1 MPSFATALSGLNA
14 NSQDLSVISNNL
26 ANLNTTAFK
35 SAAASFQDLF
45 YQQIGSSGDG
55 NPLEVGAGTQV
66 GSVPTNFTQGNTE
79 STGVPTDLAI
89 QGGGFLIGMKNGQEV
104 FTRAGNLSLTSD
116 GLLVA
121 PDGSQIQGFS
131 AVNGVISPSQTP
143 GPLTIST
150 GLINPPNATA
160 NAQLS
165 VNLDSGTAVGGTFST
180 PLTVYD
186 SLGAPHVLTFS
197 FTKTA
202 ANAWSYSIT
211 IPAADV
217 AGATAPVVIASGT
230 GATGLT
236 FNGAGQLTSPTGNI
250 TGISIANLADGA
262 NTLTFDWN
270 LTDANGN
277 GLLTQVSAPS
287 STSAT
292 HQDGFASGSLVSYNI
307 GSDGII
313 QGTFSNGQT
322 QPLGQILLATFAND
336 QGLSRLGSNEFVA
349 NLASGAPS
357 VGVPG
362 TGGRGTL
369 SGGALEQSN
378 VDISTE
384 FANLIL
390 AQSGFQ
396 ANAKVV
402 TTLDTITQDTINMI
416 Q

>member
-14 NSQDLSVISNNL
+14 DSQDLSVISNNL

-66 GSVPTNFTQGNTE
+66 GSVPANFTQGNTE

-89 QGGGFLIGMKNGQEV
+89 QGDGFLIGVNNGQEV
-104 FTRAGNLSLTSD
+104 YTRAGNLSLTAD
-116 GLLVA
+116 GLLVT
-121 PDGSQIQGFS
+121 PDGSEIQGFS

-150 GLINPPNATA
+150 GLINPPKATA

-186 SLGAPHVLTFS
+186 SLGASHVVTFT

-202 ANAWSYSIT
+202 ANAWSYSAT

-217 AGATAPVVIASGT
+217 TGATAPVVIASGT
-230 GATGLT
+230 GATGLA
-236 FNGAGQLTSPTGNI
+236 FNGAGQLTAPAGP
-250 TGISIANLADGA
+250 ISMSAANLADGA
-262 NTLTFDWN
+262 NTLTFNWD
-270 LTDANGN
+270 LSDANGN
-277 GLLTQVSAPS
+277 GLLTQVSGPS

-292 HQDGFASGSLVSYNI
+292 QQDGFASGSLVSFSI
-307 GSDGII
+307 GSDGTI

-322 QPLGQILLATFAND
+322 QALGQILLATFAD
-336 QGLSRLGSNEFVA
+336 EQGLSRVGANEFVS

-357 VGVPG
+357 VGAPG

>member
-1 MPSFATALSGLNA
+1 MPSFATALSGLTA
-14 NSQDLSVISNNL
+14 DSQELSVISNNL
-26 ANLNTTAFK
+26 ANLNTTGFK
-35 SAAASFQDLF
+35 SQDTSFQDLF
-45 YQQIGSSGDG
+45 YQQIGTSGDG
-55 NPLEVGAGTQV
+55 NSLEVGAGTQV
-66 GSVPTNFTQGNTE
+66 GGTPTDFGQGNTE
-79 STGVPTDLAI
+79 STGTPTDLAI
-89 QGGGFLIGMKNGQEV
+89 QGAGFLIGVNDGQEV
-104 FTRAGNLSLTSD
+104 FTRAGDLSLTAD

-150 GLINPPNATA
+150 GLINPPKATA

-165 VNLDSGTAVGGTFST
+165 LNVDSGTAVGGTFST

-186 SLGAPHVLTFS
+186 SLGAAHVLTFT

-202 ANAWSYSIT
+202 ANAWSYSVT

-217 AGATAPVVIASGT
+217 TGAAAPVVVASGT
-230 GATGLT
+230 GATGFT
-236 FNGAGQLTSPTGNI
+236 FNGAGQLTGPAGPI
-250 TGISIANLADGA
+250 AISIANLADGA
-262 NTLTFDWN
+262 NTLKFNWN
-270 LTDANGN
+270 LTDTNGN
-277 GLLTQVSAPS
+277 GLITQVAGAS

-292 HQDGFASGSLVSYNI
+292 QQDGFASGSLVSFSI
-307 GSDGII
+307 GSDGVI

-322 QPLGQILLATFAND
+322 EALGQILLATFADNE
-336 QGLSRLGSNEFVA
+336 GLDRIGANEFEST
-349 NLASGAPS
+349 LASGAPS
-357 VGVPG
+357 IGTPG

-402 TTLDTITQDTINMI
+402 TTLDTVTQDTINMI

>member
-14 NSQDLSVISNNL
+14 DSQDLSVISNNL

-45 YQQIGSSGDG
+45 YQQIGTSGNG
-55 NPLEVGAGTQV
+55 NALEVGAGTQV
-66 GSVPTNFTQGNTE
+66 GSIPANFGQGNTE

-89 QGGGFLIGMKNGQEV
+89 QGDGFLIGVNDGQEV
-104 FTRAGNLSLTSD
+104 FTRAGDLSLTAD

-143 GPLTIST
+143 GSLTIST
-150 GLINPPNATA
+150 GLINPPKATA
-160 NAQLS
+160 NAQLNL
-165 VNLDSGTAVGGTFST
+165 NLDSGTAVGGTFST

-186 SLGAPHVLTFS
+186 SLGAAHVLTFT

-202 ANAWSYSIT
+202 ANAWSYSVT

-217 AGATAPVVIASGT
+217 AGASAPVVIASGT

-236 FNGAGQLTSPTGNI
+236 FNGAGQLTAPAGPIAMSV
-250 TGISIANLADGA
+250 ANLADGA
-262 NTLTFDWN
+262 NTLNFNWN
-270 LTDANGN
+270 LKDANSN
-277 GLLTQVSAPS
+277 GLLTQVAGAS

-292 HQDGFASGSLVSYNI
+292 QQDGFASGSLVSFSI
-307 GSDGII
+307 GSDGTI

-322 QPLGQILLATFAND
+322 QALGQILLATFADD
-336 QGLSRLGSNEFVA
+336 QGLNRTGANEFVSS
-349 NLASGAPS
+349 LASGAPS
-357 VGVPG
+357 IGTPG

>member
-1 MPSFATALSGLNA
+1 MGSFETALSGLTA
-14 NSQDLSVISNNL
+14 DSQDLSVISNNL

-35 SAAASFQDLF
+35 SASASFQDLF
-45 YQQIGSSGDG
+45 YQQVGSSGDG
-55 NPLEVGAGTQV
+55 NPLEIGAGTQV
-66 GSVPTNFTQGNTE
+66 GSIPANFTEGNTE

-89 QGGGFLIGMKNGQEV
+89 QGDGFLIGMNDGQEI
-104 FTRAGNLSLTSD
+104 FTRAGNLSLTAA
-116 GLLVA
+116 GLLVT

-150 GLINPPNATA
+150 GLINPPQPTA

-165 VNLDSGTAVGGTFST
+165 VNLDSGTAVGGSFST

-186 SLGAPHVLTFS
+186 SLGASHVLTFT

-202 ANAWSYSIT
+202 ANAWSYSAT

-217 AGATAPVVIASGT
+217 TGAAAPVVIASGT
-230 GATGLT
+230 GATGLI

-250 TGISIANLADGA
+250 TGISVANLADGA
-262 NTLTFDWN
+262 NTLTFNWD
-270 LTDANGN
+270 LKDANGN
-277 GLLTQVSAPS
+277 GLLTQVAAPS

-292 HQDGFASGSLVSYNI
+292 QQDGYASGSLVSYSI
-307 GSDGII
+307 GSDGTI

-322 QPLGQILLATFAND
+322 QALGQILLATFAND
-336 QGLSRLGSNEFVA
+336 QGLNRIGANNFVA
-349 NLASGAPS
+349 SLASGAPS
-357 VGVPG
+357 VGIPG

-384 FANLIL
+384 FADLIL

>member
-14 NSQDLSVISNNL
+14 DSQDLSVISNNL

-66 GSVPTNFTQGNTE
+66 GSVPANFTQGNTE

-89 QGGGFLIGMKNGQEV
+89 QGDGFLIGVNNGQEV
-104 FTRAGNLSLTSD
+104 YTRAGNLSLTAD
-116 GLLVA
+116 GLLVT
-121 PDGSQIQGFS
+121 PDGSEIQGFS
-131 AVNGVISPSQTP
+131 AVNGAISPSQTP
-143 GPLTIST
+143 GPLTIAT
-150 GLINPPNATA
+150 GLINPPKASA

-186 SLGAPHVLTFS
+186 SLGASHVVTFT

-202 ANAWSYSIT
+202 ANAWSYSAT

-217 AGATAPVVIASGT
+217 TGSAAPVVIASGT

-236 FNGAGQLTSPTGNI
+236 FNGAGQLTAPAGP
-250 TGISIANLADGA
+250 ISMSAANLADGA
-262 NTLTFDWN
+262 NTLAFKWD
-270 LTDANGN
+270 LSDANGN
-277 GLLTQVSAPS
+277 GLLTQVSGPS

-292 HQDGFASGSLVSYNI
+292 QQDGFASGSLVSFSI
-307 GSDGII
+307 GSDGTI

-322 QPLGQILLATFAND
+322 QALGQILLATFAD
-336 QGLSRLGSNEFVA
+336 EQGLSRVGANEFVA

-357 VGVPG
+357 VGAPG